1 MADNFIEYWIRI
13 FQKVFEDVLAW
24 FNFEILGKNIRS
36 ELVNIIPM
44 VIFSAILLIS
54 FKMIFSRSTTII
66 GKVVILMVFIM
77 IFLLFNI
84 WIF

>member
-54 FKMIFSRSTTII
+54 FKIFFSRSTTII
-66 GKVVILMVFIM
+66 GKVVILMLFIM